1 MKVGDTF
8 WQVEKSVVGI
18 YYCYPRTIKTLI
30 DLEFFVETEGAQSF
44 TSQEKAEKKVE
55 FYNNLLN
62 NG

>member
-44 TSQEKAEKKVE
+44 TNQEKAEKKVE
-55 FYNNLLN
+55 FYNNFFKK
-62 NG
+62 

>member
-18 YYCYPRTIKTLI
+18 YYCFPRTIKNLI

-44 TSQEKAEKKVE
+44 TSQEKAKKKLN
-55 FYNNLLN
+55 FTTIFLN